1 MVSNRY
7 SAPSVPGT
15 AQRALSGLALSSL
28 TESPRCIGTS
38 VPRMASKIRIFD
50 SGTRYASGLDNLA
63 ADHQNPLYESLMAS
77 TGAHRTERPLV
88 VIVWSHDSPAEWTKI
103 ADAED
108 VACPHQGRASFHS
121 RGGPLTTSTRSF
133 QARSVATGSLN
144 DGRRSPD
151 CSWRNG

>member
-88 VIVWSHDSPAEWTKI
+88 VIVWSHDSPAEWNEARGCRRRRLSSPRARKFSFKGEP
-103 ADAED
+103 ADY
-108 VACPHQGRASFHS
+108 FHKVNS
-121 RGGPLTTSTRSF
+121 GPI
-133 QARSVATGSLN
+133 
-144 DGRRSPD
+144 
-151 CSWRNG
+151 CSYRLFERWTPQPGLLLA